1 MIMLAH
7 SLYFYTKYDTTLY
20 FCEWKILY
28 ITTNRK
34 SQIKIVK
41 LLHALIPIFQIGVLW
56 TFA

>member
-1 MIMLAH
+1 MIMIAL
-7 SLYFYTKYDTTLY
+7 SLYFYTKYDTTLS

-41 LLHALIPIFQIGVLW
+41 LLNGLISIFQIRVLW